1 MSQIGRE
8 YHFCSTCGHKTKS
21 ELTESVPLQLQ
32 DSIYEKDIIW
42 NYFQAGYHYEV
53 IVMFLRLYHNINIS
67 KRTLERRLNYYGFR
81 RTGFSNATI
90 NELKNV
96 IESEIQGPASMRGY
110 RGLWHSLKTNYGII
124 VQRDIVM
131 NVLKEID
138 PEGTNMRKARRL
150 RRRKYVSEG
159 PNSCWHADGYDKL
172 KPYGFPIHGC
182 IDGYSRR
189 ILWLKVTKS
198 NSHANVP
205 AAYYVDTMKELGVC
219 PKLLQTDCGT
229 ENVLMAAIQSRL
241 QASVHAHRYSSSVA
255 NIRIKNWW
263 SHNRK
268 GYTGWL
274 INFFKDMVATDE
286 FNLANTYHMELAWYT
301 FSPLL
306 QYELNQVKR

>member
-1 MSQIGRE
+1 MRKLFQNGEECFRIEKYFVARIEKKSLELNAFTTFLRDSFITSICLVTVKSCFAQNGTLKLGNE
-8 YHFCSTCGHKTKS
+8 YHFYSTCRHKTR
-21 ELTESVPLQLQ
+21 TDSVPLQLQ
-32 DSIYEKDIIW
+32 DSICEKDIIW

-67 KRTLERRLNYYGFR
+67 KRTLERKLSYYGFR
-81 RTGFSNATI
+81 RREFSNVTI

-172 KPYGFPIHGC
+172 KPYGFPIQGC
-182 IDGYSRR
+182 TDGYSRR
-189 ILWLKVTKS
+189 ILWFKVTKS
-198 NSHANVP
+198 ISHAKVP

-219 PKLLQTDCGT
+219 LTD
-229 ENVLMAAIQSRL
+229 
-241 QASVHAHRYSSSVA
+241 
-255 NIRIKNWW
+255 
-263 SHNRK
+263 
-268 GYTGWL
+268 
-274 INFFKDMVATDE
+274 
-286 FNLANTYHMELAWYT
+286 
-301 FSPLL
+301 
-306 QYELNQVKR
+306 